1 MNEFYEAVS
10 NLFEELRCD
19 SGEREYTVQPEEWK
33 EAEKNL
39 KQIQKKLPLHL
50 EKIPEREQNFWNKYL
65 DQLEHFHYEEEQRAY
80 YQGMMDVVKVLK
92 PEESVYRELILVK
105 IRANAQQ
112 RSEIVSIVDIFRAK
126 IVDAERES
134 LVIELTG
141 TQSKLEAFLQLLD
154 GYEILELAR
163 TGIAGLSRGI
173 KDVTFIE

>member
-65 DQLEHFHYEEEQRAY
+65 DQY
-80 YQGMMDVVKVLK
+80 YQGMMDVV
-92 PEESVYRELILVK
+92 EFLINIGAIKKSTNVK
-105 IRANAQQ
+105 RM
-112 RSEIVSIVDIFRAK
+112 
-126 IVDAERES
+126 
-134 LVIELTG
+134 IE
-141 TQSKLEAFLQLLD
+141 K
-154 GYEILELAR
+154 YAR
-163 TGIAGLSRGI
+163 
-173 KDVTFIE
+173 

>member
-80 YQGMMDVVKVLK
+80 YQGMMDVVEFLINIGAIKKSTNVKRMIEKYASLRVAVWETI
-92 PEESVYRELILVK
+92 PLLQNNSDRIQMNFRDLVYR
-105 IRANAQQ
+105 
-112 RSEIVSIVDIFRAK
+112 
-126 IVDAERES
+126 
-134 LVIELTG
+134 
-141 TQSKLEAFLQLLD
+141 
-154 GYEILELAR
+154 
-163 TGIAGLSRGI
+163 GL
-173 KDVTFIE
+173 

>member
-1 MNEFYEAVS
+1 MRGGKKMNEFYEAVS

-80 YQGMMDVVKVLK
+80 YQGMMDGIEFLINVGAIKKSTNVK
-92 PEESVYRELILVK
+92 RM
-105 IRANAQQ
+105 
-112 RSEIVSIVDIFRAK
+112 
-126 IVDAERES
+126 
-134 LVIELTG
+134 IE
-141 TQSKLEAFLQLLD
+141 K
-154 GYEILELAR
+154 YAR
-163 TGIAGLSRGI
+163 
-173 KDVTFIE
+173 

>member
-65 DQLEHFHYEEEQRAY
+65 DQLEH
-80 YQGMMDVVKVLK
+80 
-92 PEESVYRELILVK
+92 
-105 IRANAQQ
+105 
-112 RSEIVSIVDIFRAK
+112 VSMTLSCRPRCSRFWALHPKRHK
-126 IVDAERES
+126 SS
-134 LVIELTG
+134 LA
-141 TQSKLEAFLQLLD
+141 S
-154 GYEILELAR
+154 
-163 TGIAGLSRGI
+163 
-173 KDVTFIE
+173 

>member
-19 SGEREYTVQPEEWK
+19 SG

-80 YQGMMDVVKVLK
+80 YQGMMDVV
-92 PEESVYRELILVK
+92 EFLINIGAIKKSTNVK
-105 IRANAQQ
+105 RM
-112 RSEIVSIVDIFRAK
+112 
-126 IVDAERES
+126 
-134 LVIELTG
+134 IE
-141 TQSKLEAFLQLLD
+141 K
-154 GYEILELAR
+154 YAR
-163 TGIAGLSRGI
+163 
-173 KDVTFIE
+173 

>member
-80 YQGMMDVVKVLK
+80 YQGMMDVVEFLINIGAIKKSTNVKRKICTLRVAVWETI
-92 PEESVYRELILVK
+92 PLLQNNSDRIQMNFRDLVYR
-105 IRANAQQ
+105 
-112 RSEIVSIVDIFRAK
+112 
-126 IVDAERES
+126 
-134 LVIELTG
+134 
-141 TQSKLEAFLQLLD
+141 
-154 GYEILELAR
+154 
-163 TGIAGLSRGI
+163 GL
-173 KDVTFIE
+173 

>member
-50 EKIPEREQNFWNKYL
+50 KKIPEREQNFWNKYL

-80 YQGMMDVVKVLK
+80 YQGMMDVV
-92 PEESVYRELILVK
+92 EFLINYK
-105 IRANAQQ
+105 
-112 RSEIVSIVDIFRAK
+112 
-126 IVDAERES
+126 
-134 LVIELTG
+134 
-141 TQSKLEAFLQLLD
+141 
-154 GYEILELAR
+154 
-163 TGIAGLSRGI
+163 
-173 KDVTFIE
+173 